1 MANLGYLQ
9 LTRDCL
15 QSCRFCSNPPT
26 GVELTLQE
34 MEDELGRLA
43 SMGYDGVILTGG
55 EPTIS
60 PLLLPA
66 LGHAAELG
74 LHSRIITNGQRLAD
88 LGFFR
93 EAVAAGLTHAH
104 FSLHSHDPRAHDF
117 ITRHP
122 GPTG

>member
-55 EPTIS
+55 DARVICPDVNES
-60 PLLLPA
+60 
-66 LGHAAELG
+66 ELAQA
-74 LHSRIITNGQRLAD
+74 IVDD
-88 LGFFR
+88 LVLRG
-93 EAVAAGLTHAH
+93 VAIAYYKFMLK
-104 FSLHSHDPRAHDF
+104 
-117 ITRHP
+117 
-122 GPTG
+122 